1 MEKGEIMN
9 LKKALALSVEHLLK
23 SNLIQADFNDAVV
36 DDLKVHRERLA
47 RLEALID
54 LHEERYNAQIKKGK

>member
-1 MEKGEIMN
+1 MN
-9 LKKALALSVEHLLK
+9 LKKALALSVQHLLK
-23 SNLIQADFNDAVV
+23 SSLIQADFNDAVV

>member
-1 MEKGEIMN
+1 MN

-23 SNLIQADFNDAVV
+23 SSLIQADFNDAVV

-54 LHEERYNAQIKKGK
+54 LYEERYNAQIKKGK